1 MEHGILKTVKRIFE
15 ETLSNIGFGKEARA
29 QSVPDNI
36 QTLINTHACVGC
48 NLTGANLIGANLSD
62 ASLIGAVL
70 FEAVLSGANLTGA
83 TWCHGHWIC
92 WACSI
97 GTCIGGD
104 RIDTCK
110 GS

>member
-29 QSVPDNI
+29 QSVSDNI
-36 QTLINTHACVGC
+36 QTLINTNACVGC
-48 NLTGANLIGANLSD
+48 NLT
-62 ASLIGAVL
+62 
-70 FEAVLSGANLTGA
+70 EA

-97 GTCIGGD
+97 GTCLGGD